1 MLLIFFQLEKVEINN
16 KVLYVEIADSPS
28 ERERG
33 LMFRTYLP
41 DSIGMLFIFD
51 SSGIYPF
58 WMKNTYIP
66 LSIAFIDE
74 NFKII
79 DILDLE
85 PLDERPVFPIK
96 KFKYAIEVNKNWFKK
111 KNIKVGDKVN
121 FKFLRTSR

>member
-16 KVLYVEIADSPS
+16 QVLYVEVADSPF

-51 SSGIYPF
+51 SSGIYAF

-74 NFKII
+74 NFEII

-85 PLDERPVFPIK
+85 PLDERPVFPVK
-96 KFKYAIEVNKNWFKK
+96 KFKYAIEVNRNWFKK